1 MSDGGSPRGASAQ
14 VSTTMNEIQE
24 AKIWTMVLLGLVS
37 MILGALPLKL
47 GAYFAKD
54 DRGWKRV
61 VTSVLLCFGGGVLF
75 ATSLIHMLPEVI
87 LVYSEY
93 YTQNYKSKKD
103 LKNIFVGTRKS

>member
-1 MSDGGSPRGASAQ
+1 
-14 VSTTMNEIQE
+14 MNEIQE

-61 VTSVLLCFGGGVLF
+61 VTSVLLCFGGGVLL
-75 ATSLIHMLPEVI
+75 ATSLIHMLPEVSPDSELNKVCFDVKNTSFLI
-87 LVYSEY
+87 LH
-93 YTQNYKSKKD
+93 
-103 LKNIFVGTRKS
+103 

>member
-1 MSDGGSPRGASAQ
+1 
-14 VSTTMNEIQE
+14 MNEIQE

-75 ATSLIHMLPEVI
+75 ATSLIHMLPEIIV
-87 LVYSEY
+87 VYSEY

-103 LKNIFVGTRKS
+103 FKNIFVGTRKS